1 MPKVAPAPA
10 QPIDMVT
17 AERRHESQV
26 LPQASQF
33 EARGPVTDR
42 LDERRSILQR
52 VTAKLDNTP
61 PSIQP
66 QQPRL
71 HATEVIPQETPTLR
85 TTTEER
91 RNVSPL
97 TAMPPPETAPQP
109 EQKAPSIL
117 TSLKNTFLNVV
128 GLGDPTPMS
137 AQKVGQ
143 PGDEKPGLFA
153 RIAAQFTKI
162 GEITTLSGLAS
173 WTKGLVYAVFPK
185 PSLWLKPTAPTRAST
200 LPVREQRSSVSTENS
215 LTHNNSTAARTPGSE
230 YKIIWTSPTRQVDHT
245 AKGLETVAEAKRE
258 QIAQDEKKKDTQHDL
273 RQREKAKL
281 RASLSKLVTEG
292 VDKGDMSAI
301 IAEFEGVY
309 GSAEVALR
317 QANELAHKKK
327 LR

>member
-1 MPKVAPAPA
+1 MPKLAPAPA

-17 AERRHESQV
+17 AERRQESQV
-26 LPQASQF
+26 LPQASPF

-66 QQPRL
+66 QPPRL
-71 HATEVIPQETPTLR
+71 HTPVIPQQTPTAR

-97 TAMPPPETAPQP
+97 TAMPPPETATQT
-109 EQKAPSIL
+109 EQKAPSLL

-128 GLGDPTPMS
+128 GLGDPTPKS
-137 AQKVGQ
+137 AQEVGQ

-162 GEITTLSGLAS
+162 GEVTTLSSLAS
-173 WTKGLVYAVFPK
+173 WTKGLVCAAFPK
-185 PSLWLKPTAPTRAST
+185 LSLWLKPTAPTRATT
-200 LPVREQRSSVSTENS
+200 LPLREQRSSVSTEKS
-215 LTHNNSTAARTPGSE
+215 LVHHNATAVLTPRSDNE
-230 YKIIWTSPTRQVDHT
+230 IIWRSPTRQVDHT
-245 AKGLETVAEAKRE
+245 AKGLETFAAAKRE
-258 QIAQDEKKKDTQHDL
+258 QIAQDEKKKDTQDVL